1 MFAVYFYS
9 PDNIDSRWPTVV
21 SFHTTATGADKARDK
36 WRTEGLD
43 CDVVTD
49 PALKRRGLGS

>member
-36 WRTEGLD
+36 WRAKGLD
-43 CDVVTD
+43 CDVMRVCPSGFD
-49 PALKRRGLGS
+49 